1 MFESI
6 GFTLAQLELWLLV
19 FVRFLTLL
27 SVLPFFSYSSVDARM
42 RVFLAIAMASIM
54 VKLIPYPDN
63 FPVEF
68 TMLMFCVTREVFL
81 GLCIGLFSGFFVE
94 IVKFA
99 GNQTSQMIG
108 LSMASAIDP
117 TTQEESQAISE
128 LFHIIAILLI
138 LAINGHHF
146 FLRVMFDTFFIIPV
160 TAINYDHQMVPQ
172 MIDIASNIIILG
184 IRIAAPIVIIAFFIR
199 IAVGIMNR
207 LVQEA
212 DVFSVLL
219 ILEILIGFYILMH
232 YWPYF
237 AQMVNMVFNITQ
249 NQVLTILRLLSANY

>member
-6 GFTLAQLELWLLV
+6 GFTLPQLQLWLLV

-27 SVLPFFSYSSVDARM
+27 SVLPFFSYTSIDARF
-42 RVFLAIAMASIM
+42 RVFLAIAMASIL
-54 VKLIPYPDN
+54 VKLIPYPAI

-68 TMLMFCVTREVFL
+68 TVLMFYVAVEVFL
-81 GLCIGLFSGFFVE
+81 GLCIGMFAGFFVE

-99 GNQTSQMIG
+99 GHQVSHMMG
-108 LSMASAIDP
+108 LSMASTVDP
-117 TTQEESQAISE
+117 TTSENSEVMSE
-128 LFHIIAILLI
+128 LFHIVAILLI

-146 FLRVMFDTFFIIPV
+146 FIRIMFDTFFLIPV
-160 TAINYDHQMVPQ
+160 TELNYEHELVNQMVG
-172 MIDIASNIIILG
+172 IVTNIFTLG
-184 IRIAAPIVIIAFFIR
+184 VRIAAPVVIIVFFIR
-199 IAVGIMNR
+199 IIVGIMNR

-219 ILEILIGFYILMH
+219 IVNLLVGFYILMY

-237 AQMVNMVFNITQ
+237 AQMINLVFTITQ
-249 NQVLTILRLLSANY
+249 NQVLTIIRLLS

>member
-27 SVLPFFSYSSVDARM
+27 SVFPFFSYTSVDARF
-42 RVFLAIAMASIM
+42 RVFLAIAMASLM
-54 VKLIPYPDN
+54 VPLLPYPPN

-68 TMLMFCVTREVFL
+68 TMLMFYVAREVFL
-81 GLCIGLFSGFFVE
+81 GLCIGMFANIFVE

-99 GNQTSQMIG
+99 GHQTSQMVG
-108 LSMASAIDP
+108 LTMAQVVDP
-117 TTQEESQAISE
+117 TTSQETEVMSE
-128 LFHIIAILLI
+128 VFHVIAVLLI

-146 FLRVMFDTFFIIPV
+146 FVRIMFDTFFYIPV
-160 TAINYDHQMVPQ
+160 VEMSYDHAVVPQ
-172 MIDIASNIIILG
+172 MVAILSNIIILG
-184 IRIAAPIVIIAFFIR
+184 IRIAAPVVILVFFVRIIVGF
-199 IAVGIMNR
+199 MNR

-219 ILEILIGFYILMH
+219 ILNIIIGFYVLLH
-232 YWPYF
+232 FWPFF
-237 AQMVNMVFNITQ
+237 AQMVNTLYNITQ
-249 NQVLTILRLLSANY
+249 NQMLIIMRIFSPNF